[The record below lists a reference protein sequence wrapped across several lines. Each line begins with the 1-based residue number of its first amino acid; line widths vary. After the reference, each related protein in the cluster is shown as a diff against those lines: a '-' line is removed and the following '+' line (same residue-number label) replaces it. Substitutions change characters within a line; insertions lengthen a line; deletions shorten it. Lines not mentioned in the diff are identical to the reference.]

1 MLARKDCILRPVEER
16 DLELILV
23 WRNSERIRSNMYT
36 DHVITW
42 EEHRQWF
49 ERLQQG
55 EGRTFSLIFEISG
68 KSVGIVNIS
77 RLDRV
82 NNTCHWG
89 FYLGEVDAPRGSGTI
104 MGFLGLEYLFEIL
117 NIRKV
122 IGEAFVFNQASI
134 AFHEKLGFSREGH
147 FRRHVL
153 KNNNYEDIFAFA
165 LFTEQWTKIKSEL
178 ERKFFLRTEQA

>member
-16 DLELILV
+16 DLELLLA

-36 DHVITW
+36 DHVITR
-42 EEHRQWF
+42 EEHLRWF
-49 ERLQQG
+49 ERLQSEQLAL
-55 EGRTFSLIFEISG
+55 SLVFEISG
-68 KSVGIVNIS
+68 KPVGIVNVS
-77 RLDRV
+77 RMDRV

-89 FYLGEVDAPRGSGTI
+89 FYLGETDAPRGCGTI
-104 MGFLGLEYLFEIL
+104 MGILGLEYLFEKL

-122 IGEAFVFNQASI
+122 IGEAFAFNQASI

-153 KNNNYEDIFAFA
+153 KNGDYQDVLVFGLFAD
-165 LFTEQWTKIKSEL
+165 QWPTLKPEL
-178 ERKFFLRTEQA
+178 ERKGFLRTEQS

>member
-1 MLARKDCILRPVEER
+1 MLTRRECILRPVEEK
-16 DLELILV
+16 DLERILG
-23 WRNSERIRSNMYT
+23 WRNSGRIRSSMYT

-42 EEHRQWF
+42 EEHLRWF
-49 ERLQQG
+49 ERLQG
-55 EGRTFSLIFEISG
+55 ERRGLSLIFEVSG
-68 KSVGIVNIS
+68 KAVGIVNVS
-77 RLDRV
+77 RMDRV

-89 FYLGEVDAPRGSGTI
+89 FYLGDTDAPRGCGTI
-104 MGFLGLEYLFEIL
+104 MGFLGLEYLFEKL

-153 KNNNYEDIFAFA
+153 KNDKYEDIFAFA
-165 LFTEQWTKIKSEL
+165 LFKEQWTELKPEL
-178 ERKFFLRTEQA
+178 ERKLFLRTEQA